1 MYCIHNPDRIRITVY
16 VCMCLF
22 LDSFIIFITV
32 AFKFC
37 VNFASIK
44 RKTHKN
50 HIKYPHR
57 ITKKDIILSYDIASV
72 NEITSCNNIDK
83 PLVVYRFLGNVM
95 TFIATLHTLLRL
107 G

>member
-50 HIKYPHR
+50 HIKYPHK
-57 ITKKDIILSYDIASV
+57 ITKRNIILSYDIASV
-72 NEITSCNNIDK
+72 SEIMSCSKINR
-83 PLVVYRFLGNVM
+83 PQAVYRFSGNVM
-95 TFIATLHTLLRL
+95 ASITTMHT
-107 G
+107 